1 MSILDLFAK
10 NQKTVGVKKNQTT
23 YKDKIFEMER
33 TGVNDLVALDLI
45 EPSFSPPKPQDSYI
59 AEMFKDGVQTRNL

>member
-33 TGVNDLVALDLI
+33 TGVNDLVAMDLMD
-45 EPSFSPPKPQDSYI
+45 PTFRPPIPQDSYI
-59 AEMFKDGVQTRNL
+59 AEMFKDGVQASNL